1 MGTAKDKKK
10 TQNIQPASAI
20 TLRDYSNDPVF
31 AKKHQEA
38 IAFIEKYGLPGG
50 IGKKDIATQ

>member
-1 MGTAKDKKK
+1 MGTTKDKKK
-10 TQNIQPASAI
+10 AEKGQSASTI
-20 TLRDYSNDPVF
+20 VLRDYSSDPVF

-50 IGKKDIATQ
+50 IGKKDVATK